1 MVFVE
6 KLKEEGPSYGLMKRL
21 AQYSVNVR
29 QNDLKLLIQA
39 GALEEVLE
47 NIYVVSSPSFYDEHV
62 GLITTNQWIEETY
75 IL

>member
-1 MVFVE
+1 
-6 KLKEEGPSYGLMKRL
+6 LMKRL

-29 QNDLKLLIQA
+29 QNDLKLLMQA

-47 NIYVVSSPSFYDEHV
+47 NIYAVSSPSFYDEHV
-62 GLITTNQWIEETY
+62 GLVTTNQWIEETY